1 MRQMIDLRSEI
12 KSQVGKIP
20 MRVMQGSVQEVVRW
34 KERAN
39 EALRLAQNKNTSNYD
54 LQIALDRIK

>member
-1 MRQMIDLRSEI
+1 MNYREEI
-12 KSQVGKIP
+12 KKQIGKIP
-20 MRVMQGSVQEVVRW
+20 TRIMQGSVQDVVRW

-39 EALRLAQNKNTSNYD
+39 EALRLVNNKNTSDYN

>member
-1 MRQMIDLRSEI
+1 MNYREEI
-12 KSQVGKIP
+12 KKQIGKIP
-20 MRVMQGSVQEVVRW
+20 SHVMQGSVQDVVRW

-39 EALRLAQNKNTSNYD
+39 EALRLVNNKNTSDYN

>member
-1 MRQMIDLRSEI
+1 MIDLRDEI

-20 MRVMQGSVQEVVRW
+20 TRVMQGSVQEVVRW

-39 EALRLAQNKNTSNYD
+39 EAMRLAQNKNTSNYD

>member
-1 MRQMIDLRSEI
+1 MNYREEI
-12 KSQVGKIP
+12 KKQIGKIP
-20 MRVMQGSVQEVVRW
+20 TRIMQSSVQDVVRW

-39 EALRLAQNKNTSNYD
+39 DAIRLVNNKNTSDYD

>member
-1 MRQMIDLRSEI
+1 MWKMSLREEI

-20 MRVMQGSVQEVVRW
+20 SRVLQGSVQEVVRW

-39 EALRLAQNKNTSNYD
+39 DALRLAANKNTSDYE
-54 LQIALDRIK
+54 LQIALDRIR

>member
-1 MRQMIDLRSEI
+1 MNFREMIKE
-12 KSQVGKIP
+12 QVGKIP
-20 MRVMQGSVQEVVRW
+20 SHVMQGSVQDVVRW

-39 EALRLAQNKNTSNYD
+39 DALRLANTKNTSDYD

>member
-1 MRQMIDLRSEI
+1 MNYREEI
-12 KSQVGKIP
+12 KKQIGKIP
-20 MRVMQGSVQEVVRW
+20 TRIMQGSVQDVVRW

-39 EALRLAQNKNTSNYD
+39 EALRLANNKNTSNYD

>member
-1 MRQMIDLRSEI
+1 MNYREEI
-12 KSQVGKIP
+12 KKQIGKIP
-20 MRVMQGSVQEVVRW
+20 TRIMQGSVQDVVRW

-39 EALRLAQNKNTSNYD
+39 EALRLASNKNTSNYD

>member
-1 MRQMIDLRSEI
+1 MNYREEI
-12 KSQVGKIP
+12 KKQIGKIP
-20 MRVMQGSVQEVVRW
+20 TRIMQGSVQDVVRW

-39 EALRLAQNKNTSNYD
+39 EALRLANNKNISNYD

>member
-1 MRQMIDLRSEI
+1 MIDLRDEI

-20 MRVMQGSVQEVVRW
+20 IRVMQGSIQEVVRW

-39 EALRLAQNKNTSNYD
+39 EAMRLAQNKNTSNYD

>member
-1 MRQMIDLRSEI
+1 MNLREEI

-20 MRVMQGSVQEVVRW
+20 TRVMQGSVQEVVRW

-39 EALRLAQNKNTSNYD
+39 EALRLAQNKSTSNYN

>member
-1 MRQMIDLRSEI
+1 MNYREEI
-12 KSQVGKIP
+12 KKQIGKIP
-20 MRVMQGSVQEVVRW
+20 SHVMQGSVQDVVRW

-39 EALRLAQNKNTSNYD
+39 EALRLASNKNTSNYD

>member
-1 MRQMIDLRSEI
+1 MWKMSLREEI

-20 MRVMQGSVQEVVRW
+20 SRVLQGSVQEVVRW

-39 EALRLAQNKNTSNYD
+39 AALRLAANKNTSDYE
-54 LQIALDRIK
+54 LQIALDRIR

>member
-1 MRQMIDLRSEI
+1 MNLREEI

-20 MRVMQGSVQEVVRW
+20 SRVLQGSVQEVVRW

-39 EALRLAQNKNTSNYD
+39 DALRLAANKKTSDYD
-54 LQIALDRIK
+54 LQIALNRIK

>member
-1 MRQMIDLRSEI
+1 MNYREMIKNQL
-12 KSQVGKIP
+12 GKIP
-20 MRVMQGSVQEVVRW
+20 SHVLAGSSQDVVRW

-39 EALRLAQNKNTSNYD
+39 EALRLANNKNTSDYD

>member
-1 MRQMIDLRSEI
+1 MIDLRSEI

-20 MRVMQGSVQEVVRW
+20 TRVMQGSIQEVVRW

>member
-1 MRQMIDLRSEI
+1 MNYREEI
-12 KSQVGKIP
+12 KKQIGKIP
-20 MRVMQGSVQEVVRW
+20 TRIMQGSVQDVVRW

-39 EALRLAQNKNTSNYD
+39 DAIRLVNNKNTSNYD

>member
-1 MRQMIDLRSEI
+1 MDLREQI

-20 MRVMQGSVQEVVRW
+20 SKVMQGSVQEVVRW

-39 EALRLAQNKNTSNYD
+39 DALRLASNKNTSDYD
-54 LQIALDRIK
+54 LQIALDRIR

>member
-1 MRQMIDLRSEI
+1 VNLREEI

-20 MRVMQGSVQEVVRW
+20 IRVMQGSVQEVVRW

-39 EALRLAQNKNTSNYD
+39 EALRLAQNKNTSNYN

>member
-1 MRQMIDLRSEI
+1 MIDLRNEI

-39 EALRLAQNKNTSNYD
+39 EALRLAHNKNTSNYD

>member
-1 MRQMIDLRSEI
+1 MNYREMIKTQL
-12 KSQVGKIP
+12 GKIP
-20 MRVMQGSVQEVVRW
+20 SYVLAGSSQDVVRW

-39 EALRLAQNKNTSNYD
+39 EALRLANNKNTSDYD

>member
-1 MRQMIDLRSEI
+1 MNYREEI
-12 KSQVGKIP
+12 KKQIGKIP
-20 MRVMQGSVQEVVRW
+20 TRIMQGSVQDVVRW

-39 EALRLAQNKNTSNYD
+39 EALRLANNKNTSDYD

>member
-1 MRQMIDLRSEI
+1 MNYREEI
-12 KSQVGKIP
+12 KKQIGKIP
-20 MRVMQGSVQEVVRW
+20 SHVMQGSVQDVVRW

-39 EALRLAQNKNTSNYD
+39 EALRLANNKNTSNYD

>member
-1 MRQMIDLRSEI
+1 MIDLRNEI
-12 KSQVGKIP
+12 KSQIGKIP
-20 MRVMQGSVQEVVRW
+20 TRVMQGSVQEVVRW

-39 EALRLAQNKNTSNYD
+39 EAMRLAQNKNTSNYD